1 MDLLITLAGVA
12 LIAAALRDIFQT
24 LFHPTAHG
32 ALGHQIVRGVW
43 HVAHRFARDS
53 EAGPLYAG
61 PLGYIAVL
69 VSWTAMLVLGWALI
83 FLPQMPEGFTYAQE
97 LDPAGQ
103 DSLADAVYLSL
114 VNLTSLGYGD
124 ISPAS
129 WGLRILGPIETVFG
143 LALVTASISWL
154 LSIYGALNR
163 RETLAHE
170 VHLLRGAEDQFHGS
184 LAGIYPEMLEAM
196 LASITEKVIA
206 TRRDLIH
213 LPITNYFQS
222 ENERSYREEL
232 RGFLRRVAA
241 EASEERCPP
250 ALRFRAEALAW
261 ALDDLEQTLSE
272 ERSPALVGPRPSG
285 SE

>member
-1 MDLLITLAGVA
+1 MDALITLAGAA
-12 LIAAALRDIFQT
+12 LIGIALRDIFQT

-32 ALGHQIVRGVW
+32 AVGHQIVRGVW
-43 HVAHRFARDS
+43 HVAHRFARNS
-53 EAGPLYAG
+53 ETGPLYAG

-69 VSWTAMLVLGWALI
+69 FSWTTMLVLGWALI
-83 FLPQMPEGFTYAQE
+83 FLPQMPDGFTFAQE
-97 LDPAGQ
+97 LEPSEH

-129 WGLRILGPIETVFG
+129 WGLRILGPLETLFG
-143 LALVTASISWL
+143 LALITASISWL

-170 VHLLRGAEDQFHGS
+170 VHLLRGAEDQFDGS
-184 LAGIYPEMLEAM
+184 LASVYPEMLEAM

-222 ENERSYREEL
+222 ANERSYREEL

-241 EASEERCPP
+241 EASEERSPP
-250 ALRFRAEALAW
+250 ALRFRAESLSW
-261 ALDDLEQTLSE
+261 ALDDLEETLRE
-272 ERSPALVGPRPSG
+272 ERSPALVGARG
-285 SE
+285 ARD

>member
-1 MDLLITLAGVA
+1 MDLLITVAGVA
-12 LIAAALRDIFQT
+12 LIAVALRDIFQT

-32 ALGHQIVRGVW
+32 AVGHQIVRGVW
-43 HVAHRFARDS
+43 HVAHQFARSS
-53 EAGPLYAG
+53 EDGPLYAG

-83 FLPQMPEGFTYAQE
+83 FLPQMPEGFTFAQGLE
-97 LDPAGQ
+97 PSEH
-103 DSLADAVYLSL
+103 DSLVDAIYLSL

-124 ISPAS
+124 ISPATWS
-129 WGLRILGPIETVFG
+129 LRILGPIETIFG

-170 VHLLRGAEDQFHGS
+170 VHLLRGAEDRFEGS
-184 LAGIYPEMLEAM
+184 LAGVYPEMLEGM
-196 LASITEKVIA
+196 LASITEQVIA
-206 TRRDLIH
+206 ARRDLIH

-222 ENERSYREEL
+222 ANERSYREEL

-241 EASEERCPP
+241 EAREERSPP
-250 ALRFRAEALAW
+250 SLRFRAESLSW
-261 ALDDLEQTLSE
+261 ALDDLEETLRE
-272 ERSPALVGPRPSG
+272 ERSPALVGPRRQDD
-285 SE
+285 